1 MDEGVLSYYVSG
13 FYKLLDSSTRVA
25 EEPPNWDNYT
35 MLVMCI
41 CVQ

>member
-25 EEPPNWDNYT
+25 EEPSNWGKVT
-35 MLVMCI
+35 HRTTTTL
-41 CVQ
+41 